1 MAEGFRSL
9 ETPYDDEND
18 IGKSQMMH
26 ALSAADGEMAER
38 IRAFDWQGS
47 SFGPIIDWPHEL
59 QSTLALCLNTDIPT
73 AIYWGKDLRL
83 LYNDAWAPIAGEKH
97 PWALGRP
104 ASEVWSDIWHI
115 IEPQLNSV
123 IECRKGFRV
132 ADQMLPMLR
141 GGRIQR
147 THWDYSFA
155 PVFAAGGRVA
165 GIFNQ
170 GTETTARLSAERA
183 LRASEERLEYALGA
197 SETVGTWD
205 WDIPN
210 DRVVADARFAR
221 IYGVDRELAAGGAP
235 IAQFFALVHPDDLAR
250 LKASIDEALET
261 GSPFSQEYRL
271 VDRDGS
277 IRWVSA
283 RGRVTRAPDG
293 TPLRFPGISFD
304 VTDRRGVEDALRES
318 EERFRAITNS
328 IDQMIWSTRP
338 DGHHDYYNQRW
349 YDFTG
354 VPKGSTDGEA
364 WNGMFHPEDQD
375 RAWSTWR
382 HCLATG
388 ETYHIEYR
396 LRHRS
401 GDYRWV
407 LGRAQPVRNKAG
419 EITRWFGT
427 CTDIQEIV
435 DAREVLA
442 KSREELTREIE
453 QRTAKLVEAQDQLRQ
468 AQKMEA
474 VGQLTGGIAHDF
486 NNMLAVVLGSVNLL
500 EKRLARGETDV
511 GRYIEAA
518 KDGANRAASLTQ
530 RLLAFSRRQP
540 LQPEVIDANRM
551 IAGMSELLTRTLGEF
566 VSVETVLAAG
576 LWKVHADNSQ
586 LENAILNLAV
596 NGRDAMP
603 AGGKLTVETAN
614 SYLSD
619 EYAHDNAV
627 AAGQYVMIAVSDTG
641 AGMSPEVMAKAFDPF
656 FTTKEVGKGSGLG
669 LSQIFGFVRQSS
681 GHVKIYS
688 EVGVGSSVK
697 IYLPRYDGDS
707 GPRDNPLNVM
717 PSGRG
722 SPSETILVVEDDQR
736 VRAFSTEAL
745 RELGYTVVEASSGAK
760 ALTLINAG
768 LIPNLLFTDV
778 VMPGM
783 TGRELADAASKLI
796 AGLKILYTTGYTRN
810 AVVHNGVLDKETQL
824 LQKPF
829 SLDQLGEKVRQ
840 VLDL

>member
-1 MAEGFRSL
+1 
-9 ETPYDDEND
+9 
-18 IGKSQMMH
+18 MMH

-38 IRAFDWQGS
+38 IRMFDWRGS
-47 SFGPIIDWPHEL
+47 NLDPIADWPLEL
-59 QSTLALCLNTDIPT
+59 QTTLALCLSTDLPT
-73 AIYWGKDLRL
+73 AIYWGKDFRL

-123 IECRKGFRV
+123 IERRKGFRV

-141 GGRIQR
+141 GGRVQN

-155 PVFAAGGRVA
+155 PIFAAGGRVV

-210 DRVVADARFAR
+210 DRLVADARFAR
-221 IYGVDRELAAGGAP
+221 IYGVEREVAAGGAP
-235 IAQFFALVHPDDLAR
+235 IAQYFTLVHPDDLAR
-250 LKASIDEALET
+250 LKATIAEALET
-261 GSPFSQEYRL
+261 GAPFSQEYRL
-271 VDRDGS
+271 INRDGS

-283 RGRVTRAPDG
+283 QGRVTRAPDA
-293 TPLRFPGISFD
+293 TPLRFPGVSFD
-304 VTDRRGVEDALRES
+304 VTDRRVAENALRES

-354 VPKGSTDGEA
+354 VPPGSTDGEA

-375 RAWSTWR
+375 RAWTTWL
-382 HCLATG
+382 HCLSTG
-388 ETYHIEYR
+388 DTYHIEYR

-407 LGRAQPVRNKAG
+407 LGRAQPVRNEAG

-453 QRTAKLVEAQDQLRQ
+453 ERTAKLVEAQDQLRQ

-486 NNMLAVVLGSVNLL
+486 NNMLAVIIGSVNLL
-500 EKRLARGETDV
+500 EKRLARGETDLA
-511 GRYIEAA
+511 RFIEAA

-551 IAGMSELLTRTLGEF
+551 IAGMSELLTRTLGEL
-566 VSVETVLAAG
+566 VSVETVLATG

-603 AGGKLTVETAN
+603 VGGKLTVETAN
-614 SYLSD
+614 SYLSE
-619 EYAHDNAV
+619 EYAYDNAV

-641 AGMSPEVMAKAFDPF
+641 TGMTPEVMAKAFDPF
-656 FTTKEVGKGSGLG
+656 FTTKDVGKGSGLG
-669 LSQIFGFVRQSS
+669 LSQIFGFVRQSN

-688 EVGVGSSVK
+688 EEGVGSSVR
-697 IYLPRYDGDS
+697 IYLPRYDGEI
-707 GPRDNPLNVM
+707 GPKDNHVVLVS
-717 PSGRG
+717 SGRG
-722 SPSETILVVEDDQR
+722 SLSETILVVEDDQR

-745 RELGYTVVEASSGAK
+745 RELGYTVVEAGSGAQ
-760 ALTLINAG
+760 ALALVNAG
-768 LIPNLLFTDV
+768 LKPDLLFTDI

-783 TGRELADAASKLI
+783 TGRELADAVK
-796 AGLKILYTTGYTRN
+796 GLFPTLKVLYTTGYTRN
-810 AVVHNGVLDKETQL
+810 AVVHNGVLGKETQL

-829 SLDQLGEKVRQ
+829 SLDQLGEKVRR

>member
-1 MAEGFRSL
+1 M
-9 ETPYDDEND
+9 
-18 IGKSQMMH
+18 QV
-26 ALSAADGEMAER
+26 LSFVDGEMADR

-47 SFGPIIDWPHEL
+47 IIGPIETWPVEL
-59 QSTLALCLNTDIPT
+59 QTTLALCLNTDLPT
-73 AIYWGKDLRL
+73 AIYWGTDFRL

-104 ASEVWSDIWHI
+104 ASEVWSDIWHVI
-115 IEPQLNSV
+115 DPQLLAV
-123 IECRKGFRV
+123 IESGKGFRV
-132 ADQMLPMLR
+132 ANQMLPMER
-141 GGRIQR
+141 GGRIQN

-155 PVFAAGGRVA
+155 PIFAADGRVA

-205 WDIPN
+205 WDIPQ
-210 DRVVADARFAR
+210 DRVVADARFAK
-221 IYGVDRELAAGGAP
+221 IYGVEQGLAASGAP
-235 IAQFFALVHPDDLAR
+235 IAEFFKLVHPHDLVQLRVAISET
-250 LKASIDEALET
+250 LKT
-261 GSPFSQEYRL
+261 GGQFSEEYRL

-277 IRWVSA
+277 TRWVA
-283 RGRVTRAPDG
+283 AQGRVTRALDG
-293 TPLRFPGISFD
+293 TPLRFPGVSFD
-304 VTDRRGVEDALRES
+304 ITDRRAVESALRES

-328 IDQMIWSTRP
+328 IDQMVWSTRP

-349 YDFTG
+349 YDFTR
-354 VPKGSTDGEA
+354 VPPGSTDGEA
-364 WNGMFHPEDQD
+364 WNGMFHPDDQHA
-375 RAWSTWR
+375 AWSRWR

-388 ETYHIEYR
+388 EAYHIEYR

-401 GDYRWV
+401 GEYRWV
-407 LGRAQPVRNKAG
+407 LGRAQPVKNETG

-442 KSREELTREIE
+442 RSREDLAREIE
-453 QRTAKLVEAQDQLRQ
+453 ERTAKLVEAQDQLRQ

-486 NNMLAVVLGSVNLL
+486 NNMLAVILGSINLL
-500 EKRLARGETDV
+500 EKRLGRGETDV

-518 KDGANRAASLTQ
+518 KDGASRAASLTH

-551 IAGMSELLTRTLGEF
+551 IAGMSELLTRTIGEL

-576 LWKVHADNSQ
+576 LWKIYADNSQ

-603 AGGKLTVETAN
+603 NGGKLTVETAN
-614 SYLSD
+614 SFLSD
-619 EYAHDNAV
+619 EYAQDNAV
-627 AAGQYVMIAVSDTG
+627 PAGQYVMIAVSDTG
-641 AGMSPEVMAKAFDPF
+641 TGMSQDVIAKAFDPF
-656 FTTKEVGKGSGLG
+656 FTTKEIGKGSGLG
-669 LSQIFGFVRQSS
+669 LSQIFGFVRQSN

-688 EVGVGSSVK
+688 ELGVGSAVK
-697 IYLPRYDGDS
+697 IYLPRYFGDS
-707 GPRDNPLNVM
+707 RPTEATAVVRQP
-717 PSGRG
+717 GRG
-722 SPSETILVVEDDQR
+722 SVLETLLVVEDDQR

-745 RELGYTVVEASSGAK
+745 RELGYTVSEASSGAE
-760 ALTLINAG
+760 ALQMIRGG
-768 LIPNLLFTDV
+768 LKPNLLFTDV

-783 TGRELADAASKLI
+783 NGRELAEAALGLI
-796 AGLKILYTTGYTRN
+796 PSLKILYTTGYTRN
-810 AVVHNGVLDKETQL
+810 AVVHNGVLDNETHI

-829 SLDQLGEKVRQ
+829 SLDQLAEKIRR
-840 VLDL
+840 VLDQ

>member
-1 MAEGFRSL
+1 MGKFGSQAENCRLMWRGCR
-9 ETPYDDEND
+9 N
-18 IGKSQMMH
+18 
-26 ALSAADGEMAER
+26 AAE
-38 IRAFDWQGS
+38 
-47 SFGPIIDWPHEL
+47 
-59 QSTLALCLNTDIPT
+59 
-73 AIYWGKDLRL
+73 
-83 LYNDAWAPIAGEKH
+83 
-97 PWALGRP
+97 
-104 ASEVWSDIWHI
+104 
-115 IEPQLNSV
+115 
-123 IECRKGFRV
+123 
-132 ADQMLPMLR
+132 
-141 GGRIQR
+141 
-147 THWDYSFA
+147 
-155 PVFAAGGRVA
+155 
-165 GIFNQ
+165 
-170 GTETTARLSAERA
+170 
-183 LRASEERLEYALGA
+183 
-197 SETVGTWD
+197 
-205 WDIPN
+205 
-210 DRVVADARFAR
+210 
-221 IYGVDRELAAGGAP
+221 
-235 IAQFFALVHPDDLAR
+235 
-250 LKASIDEALET
+250 
-261 GSPFSQEYRL
+261 
-271 VDRDGS
+271 
-277 IRWVSA
+277 
-283 RGRVTRAPDG
+283 
-293 TPLRFPGISFD
+293 
-304 VTDRRGVEDALRES
+304 
-318 EERFRAITNS
+318 
-328 IDQMIWSTRP
+328 
-338 DGHHDYYNQRW
+338 
-349 YDFTG
+349 
-354 VPKGSTDGEA
+354 
-364 WNGMFHPEDQD
+364 
-375 RAWSTWR
+375 
-382 HCLATG
+382 
-388 ETYHIEYR
+388 
-396 LRHRS
+396 
-401 GDYRWV
+401 
-407 LGRAQPVRNKAG
+407 
-419 EITRWFGT
+419 
-427 CTDIQEIV
+427 
-435 DAREVLA
+435 
-442 KSREELTREIE
+442 
-453 QRTAKLVEAQDQLRQ
+453 
-468 AQKMEA
+468 
-474 VGQLTGGIAHDF
+474 
-486 NNMLAVVLGSVNLL
+486 GSVNLL

-551 IAGMSELLTRTLGEF
+551 IAGMSELLTRTLGEL

>member
-1 MAEGFRSL
+1 
-9 ETPYDDEND
+9 
-18 IGKSQMMH
+18 MMH

-38 IRAFDWQGS
+38 IRSFDWQGS

-115 IEPQLNSV
+115 VEPQLNSV
-123 IECRKGFRV
+123 IQGRKGFRV

-141 GGRIQR
+141 GGRVQN

-155 PVFAAGGRVA
+155 PVFAAGGRVV

-221 IYGVDRELAAGGAP
+221 IYGVERELAAGGAP

-283 RGRVTRAPDG
+283 QGRVTRAPDG
-293 TPLRFPGISFD
+293 TPLRFPGVSFD
-304 VTDRRGVEDALRES
+304 VTDRRIVEDALRES

-349 YDFTG
+349 YDLTG
-354 VPKGSTDGEA
+354 VPQGSTDGEA
-364 WNGMFHPEDQD
+364 WNGMFHPEDQH

-407 LGRAQPVRNKAG
+407 LGRAQPVRNEAG

-453 QRTAKLVEAQDQLRQ
+453 QRTAKLVEAQNQLRQ

-551 IAGMSELLTRTLGEF
+551 IAGMSELLTRTLGEL